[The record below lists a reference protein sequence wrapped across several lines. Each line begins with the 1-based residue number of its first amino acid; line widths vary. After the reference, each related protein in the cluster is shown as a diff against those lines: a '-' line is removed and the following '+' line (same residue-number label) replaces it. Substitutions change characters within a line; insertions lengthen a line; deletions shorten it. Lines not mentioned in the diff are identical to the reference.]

1 MFKYVWIVMLV
12 IPFILFV
19 IYSAFSVY
27 VAISDA
33 IRLADANDTIFDI
46 IEDSF
51 CNFIYDHDY
60 IPGIWGI
67 IFVLLFICLFG
78 ASLTAYVY

>member
-12 IPFILFV
+12 IPVILFV

-33 IRLADANDTIFDI
+33 IRIADADDTIFDI

-51 CNFIYDHDY
+51 YNFTSDHDY
-60 IPGIWGI
+60 IPHIWGI
-67 IFVLLFICLFG
+67 IFVLLFLYLFL
-78 ASLTAYVY
+78 ASLAAFI